1 MKTAIIFGVTGQ
13 DGSYLTELLLEKN
26 YYVVGVAR
34 RVSTD
39 NTSRIVHLLDHP
51 SFELKLGDI
60 TDAFSVYNIL
70 SEYSPVA
77 EVYNLAAQSHV
88 GTSFEQ
94 PGLTWDVTGKG
105 VLNILEGVSAVT
117 PEAKFYQASSSEMFG
132 DSVTNLHGETFQNEN
147 TPFNPQSPYAIAK
160 LAGHHAVRLYRESY
174 DIHASCGI
182 LFNHESERRGDK
194 FVTRKITKW
203 IGDNYDSLGEN
214 KLCLGNLYAE
224 RDWGHARD
232 YVYAMWLMLQQ
243 AESDDYVVCTGE
255 THTVEEFLAE
265 AFRCI
270 NIWDYKEHVD
280 IDEDL
285 IRPAEV
291 DYLRGD
297 CSKARDV
304 LGWKPSI
311 SFEQLVE
318 IMVEFDLGRISNT

>member
-39 NTSRIVHLLDHP
+39 NTSRILHLLDHP
-51 SFELKLGDI
+51 AFELQLGDI
-60 TDAFSVYNIL
+60 TDTFSIYNIL

-105 VLNILEGVSAVT
+105 VLNLLEGVATVT

-132 DSVTNLHGETFQNEN
+132 DSVTNLHGESFQNEN

-174 DIHASCGI
+174 GLHASCGI

-214 KLCLGNLYAE
+214 KLDLGNLYAE

-243 AESDDYVVCTGE
+243 EESDDYVVCTGE
-255 THTVEEFLAE
+255 THTVEEFLVE

-270 NIWDYKEHVD
+270 NIWDYKEYVG

-304 LGWKPSI
+304 LGWKPKI

-318 IMVEFDLGRISNT
+318 IMVEFDLGGVLNT

>member
-39 NTSRIVHLLDHP
+39 NTSRILHLLDHP
-51 SFELKLGDI
+51 AFELQLGDI
-60 TDAFSVYNIL
+60 TDTFSIYNIL

-132 DSVTNLHGETFQNEN
+132 DSVTNLHGESFQNEN

-174 DIHASCGI
+174 GLHASCGI

-214 KLCLGNLYAE
+214 KLDLGNLYAE

-243 AESDDYVVCTGE
+243 EESDDYVVCTGE
-255 THTVEEFLAE
+255 TRTVEEFLVE

-270 NIWDYKEHVD
+270 NIWDYKEYVG

-304 LGWKPSI
+304 LGWKPKI

-318 IMVEFDLGRISNT
+318 IMVEFDLGGVLNT